1 MLKLTAAERLV
12 KNEEQLKRLSDQRKQ
27 LLNELKEEK
36 EQGFKDIGEKIV
48 QAVKTNEQFKVDF
61 LNLVK
66 EHNIAIDFL
75 DENN

>member
-1 MLKLTAAERLV
+1 MPKLTAAERLV

-48 QAVKTNEQFKVDF
+48 QAVKINEQFKVDF

-75 DENN
+75 DEK

>member
-1 MLKLTAAERLV
+1 MPKLTAAERLV

-48 QAVKTNEQFKVDF
+48 QAVKINEQFKVDF

>member
-1 MLKLTAAERLV
+1 MPKLTAAERLV

-36 EQGFKDIGEKIV
+36 EQGFKYIGEKIV